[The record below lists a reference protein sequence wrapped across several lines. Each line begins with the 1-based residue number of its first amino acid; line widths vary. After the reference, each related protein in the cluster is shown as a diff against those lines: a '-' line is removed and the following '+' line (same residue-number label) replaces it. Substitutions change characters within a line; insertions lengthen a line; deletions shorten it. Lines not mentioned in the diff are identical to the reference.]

1 MPLSWY
7 RKIDVEAFEGL
18 KTMYALFTDACLVSY
33 VAWKTYIYRR
43 RVMNYDLR
51 GFNGKIILDHYKET
65 SLEANEAY
73 NDNLIVFKRCDYEL
87 QNKML

>member
-1 MPLSWY
+1 
-7 RKIDVEAFEGL
+7 
-18 KTMYALFTDACLVSY
+18 
-33 VAWKTYIYRR
+33 
-43 RVMNYDLR
+43 MNYDLR

>member
-1 MPLSWY
+1 
-7 RKIDVEAFEGL
+7 
-18 KTMYALFTDACLVSY
+18 MYALFTDACLVSY

-51 GFNGKIILDHYKET
+51 GFNGKIILDQYKET

-87 QNKML
+87 QSKML